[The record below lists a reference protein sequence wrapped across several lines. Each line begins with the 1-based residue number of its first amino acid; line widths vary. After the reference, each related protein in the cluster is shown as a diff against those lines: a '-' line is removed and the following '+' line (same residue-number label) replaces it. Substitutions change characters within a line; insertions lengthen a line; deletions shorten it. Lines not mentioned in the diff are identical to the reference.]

1 MVRARK
7 LEGML
12 VEKEA
17 TIGGLQHQLC
27 QADVQR
33 RLAAD
38 VQAHASLMRHLQQG
52 AKCGFEA
59 GEFVHLPTLLWE

>member
-33 RLAAD
+33 RLVAD
-38 VQAHASLMRHLQQG
+38 VQAHASLMHHLRLD

-59 GEFVHLPTLLWE
+59 GEFVLLPILLRE